1 MRTLVLP
8 QGATSSLF
16 SLCDPDGPSETE
28 FEATVA
34 IALSRAY
41 SGYRC
46 IVFGGSFEYEG
57 ELRRP
62 DLALVARDYSHW
74 FVVEVELLSHSLD
87 GHVVPQMRTL
97 RYGEPQWD
105 CTTILARELSL
116 DLGQAKNLLKNVPRS
131 TIVVANDYNR
141 DWYIALRA
149 LDVSYLSISTFRS
162 NGGDEAFEIWGA
174 LAPVRE
180 SIGFGQ
186 YVATD
191 GAIRIRRDVR
201 LPDGLIQIEVEHGA
215 TSCWIVRR
223 DERFAW
229 ISKARGRATL
239 PDAASVQLLRT
250 SNGQIFLRRT
260 TDIVAP

>member
-8 QGATSSLF
+8 EGATTSLF
-16 SLCDPDGPSETE
+16 ILSDPDSPSETE

-34 IALSRAY
+34 IACRRAY

-46 IVFGGSFEYEG
+46 IVFGGTFEHEG
-57 ELRRP
+57 DIRRP

-74 FVVEVELLSHSLD
+74 FIVEVELLSHSLD

-97 RYGEPQWD
+97 RYGEPQRD
-105 CTTILARELSL
+105 CATILARELSIT
-116 DLGQAKNLLKNVPRS
+116 LGQAENLLENVPRS
-131 TIVVANDYNR
+131 TIVVANGHNR

-149 LDVSYLSISTFRS
+149 LDVGYLSISTFRS

-180 SIGFGQ
+180 SIGFGRF
-186 YVATD
+186 VSTD

-201 LPDGLIQIEVEHGA
+201 LPDGPIQIEVEHGA

-229 ISKARGRATL
+229 ISKERGRAAL

-250 SNGQIFLRRT
+250 SNGQILLRRT
-260 TDIVAP
+260 KDIVAP